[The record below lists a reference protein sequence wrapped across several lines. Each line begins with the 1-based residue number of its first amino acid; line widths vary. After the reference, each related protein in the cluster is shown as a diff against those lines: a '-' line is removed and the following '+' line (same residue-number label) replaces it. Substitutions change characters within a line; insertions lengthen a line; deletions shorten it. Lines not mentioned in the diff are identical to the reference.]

1 MFSVDQ
7 ISHWVFHS
15 DPFEKEIF
23 QQVVNNEEKEDL
35 VYSRGNILVQFH
47 KCELK
52 KHSNGKLYVVNHHWK
67 DFVSCNLSK
76 PPSLLFKIFEKN
88 SLNVLL
94 PYILKEFGLDVEKY
108 SKLAK
113 ESTRHYVEISN
124 GLKAAAFFF
133 YLKETELV
141 D

>member
-7 ISHWVFHS
+7 ISHWVNYS
-15 DPFEKEIF
+15 DPLEKEIF
-23 QQVVNNEEKEDL
+23 QQLVNNEEKEDL
-35 VYSRGNILVQFH
+35 VYSCGNILVQFH
-47 KCELK
+47 KCELEEN
-52 KHSNGKLYVVNHHWK
+52 SNGKLYVVNHYWK
-67 DFVSCNLSK
+67 DFVSCDLSK
-76 PPSLLFKIFEKN
+76 PPSLLFRIFRKL
-88 SLNVLL
+88 SLNILL
-94 PYILKEFGLDVEKY
+94 PYILREYGLDVEKY

-124 GLKAAAFFF
+124 GLKAAAFFV

>member
-15 DPFEKEIF
+15 DTLEKEIF

-35 VYSRGNILVQFH
+35 VYSCGNILVQFH
-47 KCELK
+47 NCELEEN
-52 KHSNGKLYVVNHHWK
+52 SNGKLYVVNHHWK
-67 DFVSCNLSK
+67 DFVSCDLSK
-76 PPSLLFKIFEKN
+76 PSGLLFRIFEKI
-88 SLNVLL
+88 SLSTLL

-113 ESTRHYVEISN
+113 ESTRNYVEISN
-124 GLKAAAFFF
+124 GLKAAAYFI
-133 YLKETELV
+133 YLRETELV
-141 D
+141 S